1 MTITEQINSKGFK
14 VVEMP
19 TPYVMRK
26 VVDEDSATPD
36 RIAKGPSVMVD
47 GVRQMQ
53 DSLLDRLAEKGHL
66 YPDAGMNA
74 ALKVA
79 GEKYYEDWYGTG
91 LSPLIAIDYGKV
103 SGGGGGDGIGV
114 GSIQTR
120 CRDSYRAARKALTPV
135 YRKAVE
141 PILLEGQTDLVAL
154 GKALSGA
161 ASPHTCRAVALER
174 FKAGLLI
181 LARHYVLLN

>member
-1 MTITEQINSKGFK
+1 MQRQGNAREDRGATDLNEDT
-14 VVEMP
+14 
-19 TPYVMRK
+19 TPERL
-26 VVDEDSATPD
+26 
-36 RIAKGPSVMVD
+36 AKGPSIVVE

-53 DSLLDRLAEKGHL
+53 DSLLERLAEKGHL

-79 GEKYYEDWYGTG
+79 GEKYYEDWYGAG
-91 LSPLIAIDYGKV
+91 LSSLIAIDYGKV
-103 SGGGGGDGIGV
+103 SGGGGGTGGF
-114 GSIQTR
+114 SQMQAK

-141 PILLEGQTDLVAL
+141 PIVLEGQTDLVAL

-174 FKAGLLI
+174 FKAGLLL

>member
-1 MTITEQINSKGFK
+1 MTITEQINSKGYK
-14 VVEMP
+14 VVSQP
-19 TPYVMRK
+19 TPHIMRK

-36 RIAKGPSVMVD
+36 RLAKGPSVVVD
-47 GVRQMQ
+47 GVRYMQ
-53 DSLLDRLAEKGHL
+53 DSLLERLAEKGHL

-79 GEKYYEDWYGTG
+79 GEKYHEDWYTAG

-103 SGGGGGDGIGV
+103 SGGGGGAGGF
-114 GSIQTR
+114 SQKQAKS
-120 CRDSYRAARKALTPV
+120 RDSYNAARKALTPV

-141 PILLEGQTDLVAL
+141 PVLLEGQTDLVAL

-174 FKAGLLI
+174 FKAGLLL

>member
-1 MTITEQINSKGFK
+1 MTDIQDT
-14 VVEMP
+14 
-19 TPYVMRK
+19 TP
-26 VVDEDSATPD
+26 E

-91 LSPLIAIDYGKV
+91 LATLQAIDYGKV
-103 SGGGGGDGIGV
+103 SGGGGGGGGGI
-114 GSIQTR
+114 SSSQMQAK

-141 PILLEGQTDLVAL
+141 PVLLEGQTDLVAL